1 VKSLDLQQ
9 LRRYAPIGVVI
20 LIVALGWIVFV
31 SPALGR
37 STRASRQVTSLR
49 QQLEQVRASARGPAP
64 EPVPGNPAAAFQRQV
79 AAGDASSELLEQLAS
94 LASSAQ
100 AANLLIE
107 TGERVVITPPT
118 GPQVANQAQPDPRL
132 ALFNVQLAYSPVTM
146 SFDGDFENAGAMLW
160 RLRDLATAV
169 EIRSVEITPV
179 GSDLRRVHVAM
190 SLFAYAR
197 PRQNGGSAGAM
208 Q

>member
-1 VKSLDLQQ
+1 MKNIDLQQ
-9 LRRYAPIGVVI
+9 FRRYAPIGVAIVI
-20 LIVALGWIVFV
+20 IALGWMLFV

-37 STRASRQVTSLR
+37 SSRASRQVTSLR
-49 QQLEQVRASARGPAP
+49 QQLEQVQASARGPAP
-64 EPVPGNPAAAFQRQV
+64 EPVPGDPAAVFQRQV

-100 AANLLIE
+100 ATNLLIE
-107 TGERVVITPPT
+107 TGERVVITPPG

-146 SFDGDFENAGAMLW
+146 SFDADFESAGGLLW

-169 EIRSVEITPV
+169 EIRNVEITPI
-179 GSDLRRVHVAM
+179 GGDLRRVHVGM

-197 PRQNGGSAGAM
+197 PRQNAGSAGAM